1 MFSPVVADSCHFEP
15 RCRVR
20 FAGRGDPALPSN
32 IALSVERDLIRTYD
46 GNRKGMGAEHCD
58 RSRTLGKGLGA
69 CQQLRP
75 RKEAGANIVV
85 CHMRCSPWGRLGK
98 ERLSRARLRIIGG
111 LSCQVFYVI
120 SK

>member
-15 RCRVR
+15 RCRER
-20 FAGRGDPALPSN
+20 FAGRGALALPSN
-32 IALSVERDLIRTYD
+32 IALSVERDLTRTYD

-69 CQQLRP
+69 CQKLWP

-85 CHMRCSPWGRLGK
+85 CHMNALPGGGW
-98 ERLSRARLRIIGG
+98 ERNADHAPVSV
-111 LSCQVFYVI
+111 S
-120 SK
+120 